1 MLTPETRQRM
11 QIEAAWNLVWFPST
25 TPVHASVHA
34 KHPSTKESR
43 TFKAFE
49 IMVPQMGKPR
59 LQEVLLGLALRV
71 GAGYGTF

>member
-1 MLTPETRQRM
+1 LLTPETRQRM

-43 TFKAFE
+43 TLVIRMLTE
-49 IMVPQMGKPR
+49 
-59 LQEVLLGLALRV
+59 LRKRID
-71 GAGYGTF
+71 GHNFNKELENE

>member
-1 MLTPETRQRM
+1 MYQGQKL
-11 QIEAAWNLVWFPST
+11 SD
-25 TPVHASVHA
+25 
-34 KHPSTKESR
+34 SR

-71 GAGYGTF
+71 GVGYGTF